1 MKILEVIKID
11 YKAGTII
18 TQLHKYQNIS
28 IKIKENKREAAFR
41 KGVKKACNVSPL
53 VFNIYIE
60 EAINECK
67 VIAQELKW
75 TEWECRW

>member
-1 MKILEVIKID
+1 MD
-11 YKAGTII
+11 YKAETII
-18 TQLHKYQNIS
+18 RQLYKHETTS

-75 TEWECRW
+75 TE